1 MPPLLLRN
9 FITQFYIALVL
20 FYFSSDELSN
30 LLDEIFENTIFNLM
44 SEASRGEINL
54 TARPRLIALP
64 PSAKGTRKK

>member
-1 MPPLLLRN
+1 M
-9 FITQFYIALVL
+9 

-44 SEASRGEINL
+44 SEASRGEINV

-64 PSAKGTRKK
+64 PSAKGARKK